1 MKPHDIYSQRAGTD
15 TLICLRLLLNNR
27 PRAQLHV
34 SPFVDA
40 IMQMHAL
47 DESKYL
53 ICEGIKTSEKG
64 LCNC

>member
-15 TLICLRLLLNNR
+15 TLICLRLFLNNR

-34 SPFVDA
+34 SPLF
-40 IMQMHAL
+40 
-47 DESKYL
+47 
-53 ICEGIKTSEKG
+53 EGIKTSEKG